1 MLMAPSFD
9 MEKAAAE
16 NSTPYSKWWP
26 WGKTPQGIVHLQAVN
41 AHVQG
46 LHYVDKIFFNLQPPY
61 IPSSLPLDWLKTKA
75 GKYDWLKFESFV
87 SDWPLANL
95 IVS

>member
-26 WGKTPQGIVHLQAVN
+26 WGKTPPGIVHLQAVSRTT
-41 AHVQG
+41 ADGARRAQA
-46 LHYVDKIFFNLQPPY
+46 
-61 IPSSLPLDWLKTKA
+61 T
-75 GKYDWLKFESFV
+75 
-87 SDWPLANL
+87 
-95 IVS
+95 

>member
-9 MEKAAAE
+9 MEKAAE

-41 AHVQG
+41 APVEGFHFVVTNIYSNQSN
-46 LHYVDKIFFNLQPPY
+46 YVFK
-61 IPSSLPLDWLKTKA
+61 
-75 GKYDWLKFESFV
+75 
-87 SDWPLANL
+87 
-95 IVS
+95 